1 MAGTKYAKVAADA
14 FSKLQL
20 NAGVI
25 LKTFDPST
33 GTVTDS
39 NIVGQTGGGTTFTAV
54 PQYIDF
60 GDGIDN
66 VPANTMQLKRIDY
79 YDVKMSGTMKT
90 LDTAAAKLFIGA
102 ATVAT
107 ASGKV
112 APKADLTSSDFEDE
126 IWWVGDY
133 SDVNSGAN
141 AGFIAIKMMNVLST
155 GGFSLKSNNKDKGDF
170 DFELSGHYDMENLDT
185 VPFEVYVK
193 SASA

>member
-25 LKTFDPST
+25 LKTFDPSS

-39 NIVGQTGGGTTFTAV
+39 NIVGQTGGGTTFSAV

-60 GDGIDN
+60 GEGIDN
-66 VPANTMQLKRIDY
+66 VPANTKQLKRIDY
-79 YDVKMSGTMKT
+79 YDVKMSGTLKT
-90 LDTAAAKLFIGA
+90 MDTAAAKLFIGA
-102 ATVAT
+102 ATVT
-107 ASGKV
+107 SASGKV
-112 APKADLTSSDFEDE
+112 APKSALAASDFEDD

-133 SDVNSGAN
+133 SDVNTGNN
-141 AGFIAIKMMNVLST
+141 AGFIAIHMMNVLST
-155 GGFSLKSNNKDKGDF
+155 GGFSLKSNDKSKGDF
-170 DFELSGHYDMENLDT
+170 DFELSGHYDMEDIDT

-193 SASA
+193 GGSD